1 MDEINISSKETTYI
15 NETNIKNF
23 LYETQ
28 RFENVSVLH
37 VNIRGLKINFE
48 NFRNLLNN
56 TGSSFDIIC
65 LTETW
70 CSNPEI
76 INSLYFDTNNY
87 QAIPFKRKTNKRGG
101 SILIYVKTDLMYDI
115 RKDLSIYDKEKE
127 ILATE
132 IISNE
137 SKNMLLSC
145 CYRPPKGITE
155 NLTAYLA
162 SIFQGVQNE
171 KKKSFIIGDFN
182 LNCLNY
188 SEDSNI
194 RYLYRK
200 VFEPGFIPLIVK
212 PTRVCKNSATI
223 IDNVLTN
230 CVFDNTLKKA
240 IIKSDISDSFPIIFT
255 IQTGKNQSK
264 C

>member
-87 QAIPFKRKTNKRGG
+87 QAIPFKRETNKRGR
-101 SILIYVKTDLMYDI
+101 SILIYVKTDLIMRLEKTYLFMI
-115 RKDLSIYDKEKE
+115 RK
-127 ILATE
+127 
-132 IISNE
+132 
-137 SKNMLLSC
+137 
-145 CYRPPKGITE
+145 
-155 NLTAYLA
+155 
-162 SIFQGVQNE
+162 
-171 KKKSFIIGDFN
+171 KK
-182 LNCLNY
+182 Y
-188 SEDSNI
+188 
-194 RYLYRK
+194 
-200 VFEPGFIPLIVK
+200 
-212 PTRVCKNSATI
+212 
-223 IDNVLTN
+223 
-230 CVFDNTLKKA
+230 
-240 IIKSDISDSFPIIFT
+240 
-255 IQTGKNQSK
+255 
-264 C
+264 